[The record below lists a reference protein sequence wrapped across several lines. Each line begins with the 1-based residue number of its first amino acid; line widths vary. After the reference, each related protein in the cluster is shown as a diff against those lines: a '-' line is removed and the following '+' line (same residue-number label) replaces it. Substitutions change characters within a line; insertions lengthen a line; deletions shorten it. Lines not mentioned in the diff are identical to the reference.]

1 MKNHFSK
8 RLLAFFIAICFV
20 FGQSNLPAGLFHLN
34 LDGIL
39 ETKAAE
45 TFTEKLTV
53 YNIIGGETAFDVTFT
68 FTING
73 ANTVALTAVVSSE
86 MTNVGSSRL
95 DIPQTVTHGGTTY
108 TITAIGHEN
117 YTGSG
122 DVLSGLTGLQE
133 VSIPSTVTTI
143 YPQSFAND
151 RALKK
156 VTFIESAENDTSQL
170 TTIGYGAFQGCFA
183 VAPTGTSSNI
193 ELLLP
198 ARLTSIGAS
207 AFQDCSYLA
216 KVTVNTNSNSPST
229 FTVGESAFKNDT
241 NLATVELPNYTTTI
255 GKECFKTCRNLLNCN
270 LPSQLTAIEDST
282 FEGCTNLWKELGR
295 IPFPAITTLG
305 KRAFYNCS
313 SIQAISLENT
323 KLETISS
330 EAFYNC
336 SNISGSPYFNEDLK
350 TIGDKAFFN
359 CASLCSGTV
368 DGKPVVT
375 NLKFP
380 AALSTIGASAFESC
394 AGLGGIDW
402 GTAKI
407 TSIGKSAFKRCTN
420 LDYFA
425 VPKDITEIPEELC
438 QYCTKIGRLDI
449 PVTATSIGNY
459 AFSGCTSLASI
470 SYYKDSTDDRD
481 EYGTNFQASQMTKI
495 GTNAFDSSGLTAF
508 YMPAKVTIIDDYTF
522 NDCTKLDMLQFNS
535 QITTIG
541 NYAFTNCS
549 TLCSKQGSTLTIPST
564 VNRLG
569 TNAFQGCS
577 GLESITIASSSLTA
591 LSDSVFADCSALE
604 SVELPASITSL
615 GGKSFQNDANL
626 TTLTMPGFSSITEIG
641 SQCFE
646 GCSNFAGFNSAT
658 DGSISFPATLASL
671 GQQAFKN
678 CKKIESVDLSATT
691 IRTIGSSTF
700 SGTNLQIISMPTTL
714 ATIAASAFEGCTLNN
729 MAFTNTKVPT
739 IDATA
744 LKNLDGTKKYI
755 DEYSIKIG
763 VPASSKSDYIALF
776 NTKLG
781 FNLTEDQ
788 FYDKIV
794 NASSIKLTTSGGT
807 NTYIGGTLKTTVTQN
822 GTEAI
827 KYTSSNDAIATV
839 DGAGVITGISI
850 GTATITATTYTSGLS
865 SSITVSV
872 ISSPNAKDYV
882 SNPIVSI
889 TPNPTQ
895 IGTSDNTFFAGD
907 AITVDT
913 SLGYDVGALD
923 KTVDSITWTLPQI
936 DPSNPVTG
944 PTKGANGTTTI
955 SNGYVSITYTDESAQ
970 ITALKYC
977 NKQIAAVCSSSCTSV
992 TIPITISPSL
1002 TALTVKKESD
1012 TITFSSSPIN
1022 LKSKYFT
1029 LTPANSPE
1037 PITWQSNNENIA
1049 TVNSNG
1055 ELTCVGVGTVVVT
1068 ATGEKSGVSAQ
1079 ITLDIQNNI
1088 STMST
1093 SDNKNTYE
1101 VLAGQAFSFTATA
1114 SYTNQNIASNDTIT
1128 WASSNPA
1135 VANVSATQ
1143 SGNVYTVNVQSLT
1156 TGSTRITATNSANKI
1171 LLTITVTAKQL
1182 TLEKKTFTMYTK
1194 GPNKKATIK
1203 ITSTLP
1209 ADANVTYAM
1218 ANAKSKK
1225 VASVSSKGVITAKK
1239 TGKATVKVTV
1249 YGQTTE
1255 VNVTVLKGTLT
1266 VSIPGAALKKTTF
1279 TISKSRKKATI
1290 AVTPNYL
1297 LTTKKKVTYKSSK
1310 KSVAT
1315 VSKKGVLKF
1324 KKKGT
1329 TKLKIT
1335 CNGVKATYTLKVK

>member
-39 ETKAAE
+39 ETKAAQAQ
-45 TFTEKLTV
+45 TFTETLTV
-53 YNIIGGETAFDVTFT
+53 YNTIGPVAAHDVTFT

-73 ANTVALTAVVSSE
+73 TNTVALTAVVSSE

-151 RALKK
+151 SALKK

-170 TTIGYGAFQGCFA
+170 TTIGYGAFKGCFK
-183 VAPTGTSSNI
+183 SSSTDGPI

-207 AFQDCSYLA
+207 AFEECSYLA
-216 KVTVNTNSNSPST
+216 KVAVNTNANSPST
-229 FTVGESAFKNDT
+229 FTIGDAAFKNDI
-241 NLATVELPNYTTTI
+241 NLATVKLPDYTTTM
-255 GKECFKTCRNLLNCN
+255 GKECFMTCRNLINCN
-270 LPSQLTAIEDST
+270 LPSQLTTIADST
-282 FEGCTNLWKELGR
+282 FEGCSKLWENLGC
-295 IPFPAITTLG
+295 ITFPAITSLG
-305 KRAFYNCS
+305 KRAFYDCS
-313 SIQAISLENT
+313 SIDAISLKNT
-323 KLETISS
+323 RLETISS
-330 EAFYNC
+330 MAFYNC
-336 SNISGSPYFNEDLK
+336 SKISGSPYFNDELK
-350 TIGDKAFFN
+350 TIEDNAFYN
-359 CASLCSGTV
+359 CSSLCSGTV
-368 DGKPVVT
+368 DGKSVVT

-380 AALSTIGASAFESC
+380 ANLNTIGESAFEGCS
-394 AGLGGIDW
+394 GLGGIDW

-407 TSIGKSAFKRCTN
+407 TSIGKSAFKSCTN

-425 VPKDITEIPEELC
+425 VPKDITEIPESLC
-438 QYCTKIGRLDI
+438 ESCTKIGRLDI
-449 PVTATSIGNY
+449 PVTATSIGKS
-459 AFSGCTSLASI
+459 AFSGCISLASI
-470 SYYKDSTDDRD
+470 SYYNESTADRD
-481 EYGTNFQASQMTKI
+481 ESGSNFAASQMASI
-495 GTNAFDSSGLTAF
+495 GTYAFYKSGLTAF
-508 YMPAKVTIIDDYTF
+508 YMPAQVTVIDDYTF
-522 NDCTKLDMLQFNS
+522 FGCTKLDKLQFNS

-541 NYAFTNCS
+541 TSAFTGCT
-549 TLCSKQGSTLTIPST
+549 TLCNQDNSKLTIPAT
-564 VNRLG
+564 VTRLG
-569 TNAFQGCS
+569 SGAFQNCS
-577 GLESITIASSSLTA
+577 GLESVIVASSSLTELGSTVFSGCTA
-591 LSDSVFADCSALE
+591 LK
-604 SVELPASITSL
+604 SVELSASITSL
-615 GGKSFQNDANL
+615 GANAFQGDANL
-626 TTLTMPGFSSITEIG
+626 TTLTMPGFNSITVIG
-641 SQCFE
+641 ANCFN
-646 GCSNFAGFNSAT
+646 GCSTFAGFNSAT
-658 DGSISFPATLASL
+658 DGSISFPATLTTL
-671 GQQAFKN
+671 GNYAFKD
-678 CKKIESVDLSATT
+678 CIKIETVDLSATA
-691 IRTIGSSTF
+691 IQSIGASTF

-714 ATIAASAFEGCTLNN
+714 KTISDSAFEGCTLNN
-729 MAFTNTKVPT
+729 MEFTSTRVPT
-739 IDATA
+739 ISATA
-744 LKNLDGTKKYI
+744 LKNSDGTQKYI
-755 DEYSIKIG
+755 AEYTIQIG
-763 VPASSKSDYIALF
+763 VPASSKSDYISYF
-776 NTKLG
+776 TDTLG

-788 FYDKIV
+788 FHDKIV
-794 NASSIKLTTSGGT
+794 NASSIKLTSPGGT
-807 NTYIGGTLKTTVTQN
+807 NTYIGGTLNTTVTQN

-827 KYTSSNDAIATV
+827 KYTSSNNAIATV
-839 DGAGVITGISI
+839 DGAGVITGVSI
-850 GTATITATTYTSGLS
+850 GTATITATTHTSGIS

-872 ISSPNAKDYV
+872 ISSPNAKGYV
-882 SNPIVSI
+882 SNPIVKI

-895 IGTSDNTFFAGD
+895 IGTSSNPFFAGD
-907 AITVDT
+907 VIAIDT
-913 SLGYDVGALD
+913 ALGYGVGAPD
-923 KTVDSITWTLPQI
+923 KTIDSITWTLPQI

-944 PTKGANGTTTI
+944 PIKNANGTSTI

-977 NKQIAAVCSSSCTSV
+977 NKQIEAVCSSSCTSV
-992 TIPITISPSL
+992 TLTITISPSL
-1002 TALTVKKESD
+1002 TALTAKKQSD
-1012 TITFSSSPIN
+1012 TIEFSSNPID

-1029 LTPANSPE
+1029 LTPANSTE

-1093 SDNKNTYE
+1093 SDNTNTYE
-1101 VLAGQAFSFTATA
+1101 VLAGQAISFTATA
-1114 SYTNQNIASNDTIT
+1114 LYTNQNIASNDTVT
-1128 WASSNPA
+1128 WTSSNPTIA
-1135 VANVSATQ
+1135 TVAATQ
-1143 SGNVYTVNVQSLT
+1143 NGNAYTVNVQSLT
-1156 TGSTRITATNSANKI
+1156 NGSARITATNSANKV
-1171 LLTITVTAKQL
+1171 LLTITVVAKQL
-1182 TLEKKTFTMYTK
+1182 TLEKKIFTLYTK

-1203 ITSTLP
+1203 VTSTLP

-1218 ANAKSKK
+1218 ADAKSKK

-1239 TGKATVKVTV
+1239 TGKATVNVSVYGKTTAVTV
-1249 YGQTTE
+1249 
-1255 VNVTVLKGTLT
+1255 NVLKGKLT
-1266 VSIPGAALKKTTF
+1266 VSVPGATLKKTTF

-1290 AVTPNYL
+1290 TVSPNYL

-1329 TKLKIT
+1329 TKLTIT